1 MTPTQSI
8 LTIVFFL
15 LPFHPPTGMEKA
27 LKVAERQAAVSLSKQ
42 QTKRSLSSIR
52 KPHWF
57 EKFNWFITS
66 DNYLVVRSAS
76 RRRVGE

>member
-1 MTPTQSI
+1 LITDGHPAYVNI
-8 LTIVFFL
+8 LTIAFFL
-15 LPFHPPTGMEKA
+15 LFHLREGMEKA
-27 LKVAERQAAVSLSKQ
+27 LRAAERQAVVTLSKQ

-66 DNYLVVRSAS
+66 DNYLVVRLANI
-76 RRRVGE
+76 

>member
-1 MTPTQSI
+1 
-8 LTIVFFL
+8 
-15 LPFHPPTGMEKA
+15 MEKA

-66 DNYLVVRSAS
+66 DNYLVVRSEHPKE
-76 RRRVGE
+76 RGELERSGGVREETYI

>member
-1 MTPTQSI
+1 
-8 LTIVFFL
+8 
-15 LPFHPPTGMEKA
+15 MEKA

-66 DNYLVVRSAS
+66 DNYLVVRSVKQS
-76 RRRVGE
+76 RGGRSVREGRMRERTQIEKAEACG